1 MAVAI
6 PSPIKMS
13 SLNIKCPDGSPPKKY
28 LFSRISLKIFLSP
41 TFTRFNF
48 KPNFFK
54 AMSRPWFATS
64 LVTKTEPFFIFFHV
78 NNVWQK

>member
-28 LFSRISLKIFLSP
+28 LLSKISFKIFLSP
-41 TFTRFNF
+41 TFTRFNWR
-48 KPNFFK
+48 PSFFK
-54 AMSRPWFATS
+54 AISRPWFATS
-64 LVTKTEPFFIFFHV
+64 LVTTTEPFFILFSY
-78 NNVWQK
+78 K